1 MRGGFK
7 MSKSYQT
14 PKRKIVVKTRMTEE
28 EFADFTERAKF
39 CGISQSEFIRQAI
52 ENSVIK
58 PVITISPVNE
68 KLLSAVSTLTAQLG
82 KIGGNL
88 NQIARFLN
96 EQGTPYNSLYSDVQ
110 SAISDLADLKFE
122 ILRKVGDAVG
132 DVQTYKL

>member
-1 MRGGFK
+1 

-14 PKRKIVVKTRMTEE
+14 PKRKIVVKTRMTDEE
-28 EFADFTERAKF
+28 YADFTERAKF

-58 PVITISPVNE
+58 PIITVSPINE
-68 KLLSAVSTLTAQLG
+68 KLLSAVGQLTAQLG
-82 KIGGNL
+82 KVGGNL

-96 EQGTPYNSLYSDVQ
+96 EHGTPYNSLYSDVQ

-122 ILRKVGDAVG
+122 ILQKVGDAVG
-132 DVQTYKL
+132 DVQTLKL

>member
-1 MRGGFK
+1 

-28 EFADFTERAKF
+28 EYANFTERVKF
-39 CGISQSEFIRQAI
+39 CGISQSEFIRRAI
-52 ENSVIK
+52 ENAIIK
-58 PVITISPVNE
+58 PVITVSPVNE
-68 KLLSAVSTLTAQLG
+68 KLLSTVGQLIAQLG

-96 EQGTPYNSLYSDVQ
+96 EHGTPYNSLSGEIRA
-110 SAISDLADLKFE
+110 AISDLADLKFE

-132 DVQTYKL
+132 DIQTLKL